1 MASNQEEAPF
11 TPEDLRAALAEEL
24 AKVQDSGGGWVIS
37 NVTLD
42 GVPVE
47 LPRKENDHDS

>member
-1 MASNQEEAPF
+1 MTSNQEKIPF

-24 AKVQDSGGGWVIS
+24 AKVQDSGDGWVIS